1 MMNEPTHTVTRYD
14 QELERLRGIV
24 ARMGGLVERQTAQAI
39 AAVVDQN
46 EEAAREP
53 PRLDAE
59 VDMLEREAEQL
70 AIRILALRAPMAV
83 DLRQIVAVLKMSG
96 DLERIGDYASS
107 IARRALK
114 VEQLEG
120 ALSFSALRAMGRL
133 VQENLHKAVEAMVEN
148 DATRAKEVW
157 NADTEV
163 DEIYTSMFRE
173 LVTYMMEDP
182 RNIGPC
188 IHLLFMAKNL
198 ERIGDHATNIAE
210 RIYYAVTG
218 DMLPAERPRGGRCR
232 QDHSRLK
239 KARSGIQPYNG
250 NGARHHGAPRSVS
263 YALGQIRDSAFAI
276 EAPAYRQDGGFC
288 GKAAGNF
295 VQRIRVM
302 FARQKG
308 KADAGCAVRGFQHR
322 HTPDRIA
329 SV

>member
-1 MMNEPTHTVTRYD
+1 MVNEPTHTVTRYD
-14 QELERLRGIV
+14 QELESLRGIV

-46 EEAAREP
+46 EDAAREP
-53 PRLDAE
+53 RGSMPRCTSLS
-59 VDMLEREAEQL
+59 VRPSSLPSVFSPCVRPW
-70 AIRILALRAPMAV
+70 RH
-83 DLRQIVAVLKMSG
+83 LRQIVAVLKMSG

-218 DMLPAERPRGGRCR
+218 DMLPAERPRGG
-232 QDHSRLK
+232 DAA
-239 KARSGIQPYNG
+239 KAIPG
-250 NGARHHGAPRSVS
+250 
-263 YALGQIRDSAFAI
+263 
-276 EAPAYRQDGGFC
+276 
-288 GKAAGNF
+288 
-295 VQRIRVM
+295 
-302 FARQKG
+302 
-308 KADAGCAVRGFQHR
+308 
-322 HTPDRIA
+322 
-329 SV
+329 

>member
-218 DMLPAERPRGGRCR
+218 DMLPAERPRGG
-232 QDHSRLK
+232 D
-239 KARSGIQPYNG
+239 
-250 NGARHHGAPRSVS
+250 
-263 YALGQIRDSAFAI
+263 
-276 EAPAYRQDGGFC
+276 
-288 GKAAGNF
+288 AAKTIPG
-295 VQRIRVM
+295 
-302 FARQKG
+302 
-308 KADAGCAVRGFQHR
+308 
-322 HTPDRIA
+322 
-329 SV
+329 

>member
-1 MMNEPTHTVTRYD
+1 MVNEPTHTVTRYD
-14 QELERLRGIV
+14 QELESLRGIV

-46 EEAAREP
+46 EDAAREP

-59 VDMLEREAEQL
+59 VDQLEREAEQL

-218 DMLPAERPRGGRCR
+218 DMLPAERPRGG
-232 QDHSRLK
+232 DAA
-239 KARSGIQPYNG
+239 KAIPG
-250 NGARHHGAPRSVS
+250 
-263 YALGQIRDSAFAI
+263 
-276 EAPAYRQDGGFC
+276 
-288 GKAAGNF
+288 
-295 VQRIRVM
+295 
-302 FARQKG
+302 
-308 KADAGCAVRGFQHR
+308 
-322 HTPDRIA
+322 
-329 SV
+329 